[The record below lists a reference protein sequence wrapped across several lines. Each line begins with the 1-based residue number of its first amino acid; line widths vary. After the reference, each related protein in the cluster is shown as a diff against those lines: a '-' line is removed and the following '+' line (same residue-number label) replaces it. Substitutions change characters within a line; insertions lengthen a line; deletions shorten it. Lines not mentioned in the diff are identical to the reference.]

1 MTRTGRGRARLL
13 VAALLTLPLIFGS
26 LTASSAAPSP
36 VSQSELDAARQRV
49 GQLEQQLEL
58 AVEQW
63 NEANVRLDDAK
74 ARLAQTQRQ
83 LAKAQAE
90 ADDARGRLA
99 ERAVEAYTGVG
110 TQVDVLLDAESMTE
124 FSDRLEFMGAI
135 AQSDA
140 DLAAE
145 AEAAGQRA
153 EWAAAQREAAVA
165 EVRNEVQAKSDR
177 LDEIKGMLAEQQS
190 LYEQLNRDSQR
201 FQDYMAAQEAAA
213 AAAAR
218 QAAAD
223 AAAAAAAENTVS
235 PPPAPDPPVT
245 VSPPPPVSGAAGV
258 AVRAALS
265 VVNTQYVWGAADPSV
280 GFDCSGLTMWA
291 WGQAGV
297 SLVHSSAAQYASLP
311 HVSSMA
317 EAQPGDLLFF
327 YSPISHVAMY
337 IGGGM
342 MVHAR
347 HPGPGG
353 QVQTGSV
360 AGYGTPVVGIARP
373 G

>member
-1 MTRTGRGRARLL
+1 
-13 VAALLTLPLIFGS
+13 VAALLTLPAVFGS
-26 LTASSAAPSP
+26 LTTSSAAPSP
-36 VSQSELDAARQRV
+36 VSQTQLEAARQRV

-83 LAKAQAE
+83 LARAQAD

-153 EWAAAQREAAVA
+153 EWAATQREAAVA
-165 EVRNEVQAKSDR
+165 EVRTEVQAKSDR
-177 LDEIKGMLAEQQS
+177 LDEIKGMLTEQQA
-190 LYEQLNRDSQR
+190 LYEQLNRDSQE

-213 AAAAR
+213 AAAAQ

-223 AAAAAAAENTVS
+223 AAAAAAAETAVA
-235 PPPAPDPPVT
+235 PAPAPDPP
-245 VSPPPPVSGAAGV
+245 SIPPPPASGAAGT
-258 AVRAALS
+258 AVQAALS
-265 VVNTQYVWGAADPSV
+265 VVGTQYVWSAADPSV

-297 SLVHSSAAQYASLP
+297 SLVHSSAGQYASLP
-311 HVSSMA
+311 HVSSLA